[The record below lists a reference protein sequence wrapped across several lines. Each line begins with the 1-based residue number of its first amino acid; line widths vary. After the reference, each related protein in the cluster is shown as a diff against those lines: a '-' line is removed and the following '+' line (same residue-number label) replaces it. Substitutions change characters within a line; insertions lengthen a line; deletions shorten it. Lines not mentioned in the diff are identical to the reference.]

1 MGLCFLK
8 DEATELKILLTN
20 SQVKTK
26 KYVPSRLTEWGGM
39 GLLFAL
45 SVFILSLHIMVGSG
59 AAADIKEIAVISG
72 KSFPPDALTLEEVK
86 EIYRGERQ
94 LIRGVRL
101 KPIDQRD
108 SQPIRGNFLNKVMNF
123 SGDEYVTYWN
133 NRLFREG
140 GIPPIPKNNSAEVI
154 ATVQDTDGA
163 IGYVWLDEATAAK
176 ADLKILLTIPVR

>member
-1 MGLCFLK
+1 MGLCVLMK
-8 DEATELKILLTN
+8 EATNLESTLLNNRFKSKMSAASLLSKIGGLVLLY
-20 SQVKTK
+20 SFFV
-26 KYVPSRLTEWGGM
+26 L
-39 GLLFAL
+39 
-45 SVFILSLHIMVGSG
+45 IMVGTG
-59 AAADIKEIAVISG
+59 AAADIKEIAMISG
-72 KSFPPDALTLEEVK
+72 KSFPSDALTLEEVK

-140 GIPPIPKNNSAEVI
+140 GIPPLPKNNSTEVI
-154 ATVQDTDGA
+154 STVQDTDGA